1 MKAKIVILV
10 CAVPLLFIRSVMH
23 EPKPTTPL
31 ELGKRLFFDPIL
43 SGNRTISC
51 GSCHK
56 ENLAFA
62 DSVQVSP
69 GVNGRVGTRNTPS
82 AMNMRFQESFF
93 WDGRAAT
100 LEQQVLIPI
109 ENPVEMDL
117 PVDSA
122 ITRLNTDAFYRQSF
136 LRIFKELPSKRNLA
150 KALSDFERSLETSDS
165 PFDDWRVNDNEE
177 AVSASAKRGFKLFNT
192 KAKCIQCHF
201 GPDFNNIEFRNIGL
215 FDGKMHADS
224 GRSAISH
231 QASDLGKF
239 KIGSLRNIAIT
250 APYMHNGMFKTLKE
264 VINYYDNPEAI
275 VPNAVNR
282 DTILTGSL
290 QLTEAEKQD
299 IENFLISLTDRRF
312 LK

>member
-1 MKAKIVILV
+1 MKAKIAILI

-23 EPKPTTPL
+23 DPEPPTSL

-43 SGNRTISC
+43 SGNRSISC

-56 ENLAFA
+56 ESLAFA
-62 DSVQVSP
+62 DSVQVSQ
-69 GVNGRVGTRNTPS
+69 GVNGRMGTRNTPS

-93 WDGRAAT
+93 WDGRATT
-100 LEQQVLIPI
+100 LEQQVLMPI

-122 ITRLNTDAFYRQSF
+122 IARLNRDAFYRQSF
-136 LRIFKELPSKRNLA
+136 LRIFKELPSKSNLA
-150 KALSDFERSLETSDS
+150 RALSDFERSLETGDS
-165 PFDDWRVNDNEE
+165 PFDDWRVNDNED

-201 GPDFNNIEFRNIGL
+201 GPDFKNVEFRNIGL

-264 VINYYDNPEAI
+264 VINYYNDPEAI

-290 QLTEAEKQD
+290 QLTEAEKLD
-299 IENFLISLTDRRF
+299 IENFLIALTDRRF